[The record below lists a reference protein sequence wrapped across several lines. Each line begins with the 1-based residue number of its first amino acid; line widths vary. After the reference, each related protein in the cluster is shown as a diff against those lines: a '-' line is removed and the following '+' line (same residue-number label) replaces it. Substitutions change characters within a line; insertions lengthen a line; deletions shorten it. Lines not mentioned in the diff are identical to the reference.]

1 MVTVFNHYDSKD
13 VQINKQKSFVRKL
26 ERKKENYYTFIILN
40 TIVLMV
46 FLTLFF
52 IFVYTQGTIFD
63 ITLSIIIMSLFGAVI
78 SVDAYKL
85 SKHRILYMKETK
97 ILERLEES
105 DEDRLKRLRK
115 SKINNI
121 RNAIKKSENT

>member
-1 MVTVFNHYDSKD
+1 MVNVFNHYDSKD

-26 ERKKENYYTFIILN
+26 ERRIGNFYAF
-40 TIVLMV
+40 IVLNSIALMI

-52 IFVYTQGTIFD
+52 MFVYTQGTTFD
-63 ITLSIIIMSLFGAVI
+63 ISLSVVILSLYAFVI
-78 SVDAYKL
+78 SRDSYRL
-85 SKHRILYMKETK
+85 NKHRILYSKEGK

-105 DEDRLKRLRK
+105 DEERTKRLRK

-121 RNAIKKSENT
+121 KNAIKKSENT